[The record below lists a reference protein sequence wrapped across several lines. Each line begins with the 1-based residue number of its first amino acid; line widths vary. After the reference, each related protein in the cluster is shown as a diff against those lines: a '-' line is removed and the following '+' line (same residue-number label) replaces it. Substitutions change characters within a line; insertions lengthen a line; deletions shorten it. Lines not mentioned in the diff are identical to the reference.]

1 MRAGE
6 RVAGRFEIEAEI
18 GAGGM
23 GAVFRA
29 RDRASGQL
37 VAVKVLRTAGEG
49 ERRFVR
55 EALALAELRHPG
67 IVRYIDHGE
76 TAEGESYLVMEW
88 LAGASLEEHLLAGP
102 LAIEECI
109 SVVSQVSQA
118 LAVAHRRG
126 IVHRDI
132 KPGNLVID
140 LQGVAKIVDFGVVRL
155 RDHDPLV
162 TQAGVMMG
170 TPAYMA
176 PEQARGERDLDVR
189 ADVFALGVVLYEC
202 LTGVSPFSAEHLMA
216 VLAKVLLEEVRR
228 VEELRPEVPP
238 ALAELVH
245 SMLCKDAAGRPAD
258 AMEVA
263 IALAELPLREP
274 AQRVLPRQRR
284 ALILREQRLVSV
296 ILVAADDAPDPGGD
310 TYDGLA
316 LQGFAPTMSEG
327 GERLQIDDV
336 RRAAKAHGGEVELLA
351 DRSML
356 VTIGTGGAATD
367 QAASAALCA
376 LALRAVLEGVVIVLA
391 MASGEAG
398 GRRPFAAAL
407 DRAVAVLG
415 GVIGSAGI
423 YLDEVTAGLLDERF
437 SLEEV
442 GRGARRSVHLRGEIL
457 RDKPT
462 RMLMGSPTPCVGRRR
477 ELQILETIFEEAE
490 EECTAQAVLVTA
502 PPGLGKSRLRYEF
515 VDRLRKGRRQQVVI
529 WTARCDPTGVGS
541 PFGLVAR
548 LLRSAF
554 GIRDGEPEVSFSVL
568 QEGVAAALPEPDR
581 QRVTAFLGE
590 LCGTPSPAGAG
601 VQLLA
606 ARRDPQVMADQLG
619 RAWEDFIGAVSAGG
633 TLLLILEDLQWGDVP
648 SVALLDRALRHL
660 ERPMMVLALAR
671 PEVHEVFPRLWAGR
685 GITEIQLRPL
695 SRRACRALIVEVL
708 GDADEA
714 LCARMIE
721 QAAGNA
727 LYLEEL
733 IRSAADGK
741 GEVPPGSVL
750 AMLQARLQRLD
761 AGARKVLRAASVF
774 GQVFWEGGV
783 RVLLGDEAELCTR
796 WLDTLVEDEV
806 ISARTTRHFVDE
818 NEYIFHH
825 DLLRAAA
832 YETLT
837 ADDRSLAHLYAGEW
851 LERHGERDPVALAL
865 HFERGGEMAR
875 AVAYF
880 VQAAVQAV
888 EGNDFAAAIE
898 HAEHGISCGAEGQ
911 ERGRLLLQ
919 SAVARHWRG
928 DYAEAQADASEA
940 TLRLARGSAQWYEAA
955 SVLMTTAGSRADHEV
970 LARTVAALRAATPE
984 PGSCAERLIAAAHA
998 VVQLNHTGRY
1008 DLAESLLTWTR
1019 ARATDELASEP
1030 QVVGWIERAAFM
1042 RAASN
1047 LEPGPLLLAGDAS
1060 TAAFTAAGDLRMACY
1075 QGMNLGYGK
1084 IVVGLYEEAN
1094 EVLESAAVM
1103 ARRLHLEH
1111 LFASIDSYLGY
1122 SLGLGGAL
1130 HEGIARLRTSI
1141 GELRREGIQ
1150 RMEMRARNY
1159 LALLLTTDG
1168 QRIEAMAMIREAIA
1182 ISDSLPATRAL
1193 LETTAAH
1200 IAVLEGRIGEALEGT
1215 RSLLDLLARQGSIED
1230 GEPLLRLTHARA
1242 LLLSGAVDEAREAVN
1257 GAYRAIVMRARTI
1270 EDRAVRESFLS
1281 RVLVNAWTVA
1291 LYRELG
1297 GELLS

>member
-6 RVAGRFEIEAEI
+6 LIAGRFEIEAEI

-23 GAVFRA
+23 GTVFRA
-29 RDRASGQL
+29 CDRASGER
-37 VAVKVLRTAGEG
+37 VAVKVIRTAGEG
-49 ERRFVR
+49 ELRFVR
-55 EALALAELRHPG
+55 EAEALAELRHPG

-76 TAEGESYLVMEW
+76 TAAGEHFLVMEW
-88 LAGASLEEHLLAGP
+88 LAGESLEERLLRGP
-102 LAIEECI
+102 LAVEEC
-109 SVVSQVSQA
+109 VSMIRQVSQA
-118 LAVAHRRG
+118 LSVAHQRG

-132 KPGNLVID
+132 KPGNLVVEA
-140 LQGVAKIVDFGVVRL
+140 QGVTKIVDFGVVRL
-155 RDHDPLV
+155 RDCDHLV

-176 PEQARGERDLDVR
+176 PEQARGDRDLDVR

-202 LTGVSPFSAEHLMA
+202 LTGISPFAGEHLMA
-216 VLAKVLLEEVRR
+216 VLAKILLEEVRR
-228 VEELRPEVPP
+228 VDELCPEVSP
-238 ALAELVH
+238 ALADLVH

-263 IALAELPLREP
+263 MALAQLPQAEHSD
-274 AQRVLPRQRR
+274 RVPRRHR
-284 ALILREQRLVSV
+284 AALTLREQRLVSV
-296 ILVAADDAPDPGGD
+296 ILVASDDAPDPGGD
-310 TYDGLA
+310 TYDGQA
-316 LQGFAPTMSEG
+316 AQGCAPTMNEG

-356 VTIGTGGAATD
+356 VTIGTGSAATD

-376 LALRAVLEGVVIVLA
+376 LALRHVLEGVVIVLA
-391 MASGEAG
+391 TASGEAG
-398 GRRPFAAAL
+398 GRRPFGAAL
-407 DRAVAVLG
+407 DRAVAVL

-437 SLEEV
+437 CLEEV
-442 GRGARRSVHLRGEIL
+442 GRGAQRCVHLRGEIL
-457 RDKPT
+457 RDTPT

-477 ELQILETIFEEAE
+477 ELQIMETILEEVQ
-490 EECTAQAVLVTA
+490 EECVAQAVLVTA

-515 VDRLRKGRRQQVVI
+515 VDRLSRRGDVVI
-529 WTARCDPTGVGS
+529 WTARCDPMSAGS

-554 GIRDGEPEVSFSVL
+554 GIRDGEPEVSFAKL
-568 QEGVAAALPEPDR
+568 EAGVTAALPKRDQE
-581 QRVTAFLGE
+581 RVTAFLGE

-619 RAWEDFIGAVSAGG
+619 RAWEDYIGSVSAGS
-633 TLLLILEDLQWGDVP
+633 TLMLILEDLQWGDLP
-648 SVALLDRALRHL
+648 SVALLDLALRHL
-660 ERPMMVLALAR
+660 ERPMMLLALAR
-671 PEVHEVFPRLWAGR
+671 PEVHEVFLRLWAGR

-708 GDADEA
+708 GDADEE

-733 IRSAADGK
+733 IRSAADGR

-761 AGARKVLRAASVF
+761 PDARKVLRAASIF

-783 RVLLGDEAELCTR
+783 RALLGQEAELCTR
-796 WLDTLVEDEV
+796 WLGRLVEDEV
-806 ISARTTRHFVDE
+806 ISARTTSHFVDE
-818 NEYIFHH
+818 IEYVFHH
-825 DLLRAAA
+825 DLVRAAA
-832 YETLT
+832 YATLT
-837 ADDRSLAHLYAGEW
+837 PADRALGHLYAGEW

-865 HFERGGEMAR
+865 HFERGGERER
-875 AVAYF
+875 AVAHF

-888 EGNDFAAAIE
+888 EGNDFQAAIE
-898 HAEHGISCGAEGQ
+898 HSERGISCGAEG
-911 ERGRLLLQ
+911 EARGRLQLQ

-928 DYAEAQADASEA
+928 DYAEAQVDASEA
-940 TLRLARGSAQWYEAA
+940 TLRLPRGSAQWYEAA
-955 SVLMTTAGSRADHEV
+955 SVLITTAGSRADLEV
-970 LARTVAALRAATPE
+970 LARTVATLQAATPQE
-984 PGSCAERLIAAAHA
+984 GACAERLIAAAHA

-1008 DLAESLLTWTR
+1008 ALAESLLTWTR

-1047 LEPGPLLLAGDAS
+1047 LEPGPLLLAGVAS
-1060 TAAFTAAGDLRMACY
+1060 TEAFTAAGDLRMACY
-1075 QGMNLGYGK
+1075 QGMNLGYSK
-1084 IVVGLYEEAN
+1084 IVVGLYKEAN

-1122 SLGLGGAL
+1122 SLGLGGAFD
-1130 HEGIARLRTSI
+1130 EGVARLQASVQN
-1141 GELRREGIQ
+1141 LRREGIQ
-1150 RMEMRARNY
+1150 RMEVRARNY
-1159 LALLLTTDG
+1159 LALLLLAGG
-1168 QRIEAMAMIREAIA
+1168 QRVEATAMIREAIA

-1193 LETTAAH
+1193 VETTAVH

-1215 RSLLDLLARQGSIED
+1215 HALLEILSQQGSIED

-1242 LLLSGAVDEAREAVN
+1242 LLLSGAVDKAREVVG
-1257 GAYRAIVMRARTI
+1257 GAYRSIVIRARTI
-1270 EDRAVRESFLS
+1270 EDAAVRESFLS